1 MGQYVVSQLIK
12 AMLKK
17 RIQVDGSNVLL
28 MGITFKENCP
38 DLRNTKIIDI
48 VSELKDYNINVDI
61 YDPWVSEKDVMNEYC
76 LGLTNSPDQ
85 EKYDAVI
92 VAVAHNEFIEMGSDG
107 IRSYLDRRRI
117 AL

>member
-1 MGQYVVSQLIK
+1 
-12 AMLKK
+12 
-17 RIQVDGSNVLL
+17 

-107 IRSYLDRRRI
+107 IRSYLTEDGLLYDIKSLFAKKASDIR
-117 AL
+117 L